1 MIQSFALVLL
11 TAFVLGGCSTTE
23 EKVEKKKV
31 YSAETNRAFEMIERG
46 YNAPPLRAAPVAV
59 TPPQVQRQRPQEK
72 PQDRP
77 VERQVYERPVDTPS
91 VVAPVTKSTP
101 PKKRQSDKIIE
112 LNQNL
117 AFYCMKHR
125 KDPVFNN
132 DEKKCMDHVERILN
146 DCERRSSN
154 NDSKT
159 LSCVKNR
166 LSHKL

>member
-1 MIQSFALVLL
+1 MIRNSALVLL
-11 TAFVLGGCSTTE
+11 TAFLLGGCSTTE
-23 EKVEKKKV
+23 EKKVEKKA

-59 TPPQVQRQRPQEK
+59 TPPQVQRQRPIVSK
-72 PQDRP
+72 TIATTP
-77 VERQVYERPVDTPS
+77 VIETPN
-91 VVAPVTKSTP
+91 VVAPVIKTTP

-132 DEKKCMDHVERILN
+132 DEKKCMDHVERILT
-146 DCERRSSN
+146 DCEKRSSN

-159 LSCVKNR
+159 LNCVKNR

>member
-11 TAFVLGGCSTTE
+11 TAFFLGGCSTTE

-59 TPPQVQRQRPQEK
+59 TPPQVQRQRP
-72 PQDRP
+72 
-77 VERQVYERPVDTPS
+77 VERQVIEKPVDDTPN
-91 VVAPVTKSTP
+91 VVAESKKSTP